1 MVISTAVHRAQR
13 HADRRDCGV
22 VRVTNVSTCGARDA
36 IGGVGGTRDGDHDD
50 DSGDSLA
57 MDLVLVVVPH
67 PAAVRL
73 SGRGR
78 MQESCTDCHA
88 DARFLT
94 RHLVHRLLP
103 RLDYAP
109 YVTTASLGS

>member
-22 VRVTNVSTCGARDA
+22 VRVTKVSTCGARDA

-50 DSGDSLA
+50 DDSGGSLA
-57 MDLVLVVVPH
+57 MDLVVVVVPH
-67 PAAVRL
+67 PAAVHL

-78 MQESCTDCHA
+78 MQEATPIA
-88 DARFLT
+88 T
-94 RHLVHRLLP
+94 RTPVSLLVI
-103 RLDYAP
+103 
-109 YVTTASLGS
+109 